1 MADIGTSEPVR
12 AFSRQFQVDQIPAG
26 GLNDRIEASAEERAA
41 VAELLGLESL
51 SSLNLAF
58 ELKPAEAKRFA
69 VIGRLQARLEQICVV
84 TLEAIRI
91 DVDRAIE
98 LKFVSEKEL
107 LRRRESEEDELSDP
121 AAMDLEPFEGGVIDL
136 GQLAYEYLATQI
148 EPYPRK
154 PGIDFEWEP
163 AGTPGAGEDDGPFSA
178 LKVLKEK

>member
-1 MADIGTSEPVR
+1 MADIGTSEPIR
-12 AFSRQFQVDQIPAG
+12 AFSRQFQVDKIPAG
-26 GLNDRIEASAEERAA
+26 GLNDGIEASAEERAA

-51 SSLNLAF
+51 GSLSFTF
-58 ELKPAEAKRFA
+58 ELKPAGAKRFS

-84 TLEAIRI
+84 SLEPIKI
-91 DVDRAIE
+91 GVDRAIE
-98 LKFVSEKEL
+98 VEFVTEKEL
-107 LRRRESEEDELSDP
+107 LRRQEGEEDELADP
-121 AAMDLEPFEGGVIDL
+121 AVMDLEPIAGGVIDL